1 MKVFGFSP
9 LVLGEQPDCPSL
21 CTLRGY
27 FQIKLPQ
34 RAGRIVWLLLPFPL
48 LPSSLIYLFGGGLV
62 DLIVRASDEHI
73 LIVRV
78 PRAGGRPG
86 LPLPCLSWLAYFPSR
101 EGGLL
106 GLPLRASIEGL
117 LRPCREHRRSTGHP
131 PSPFLRGH
139 PRISCRLKSPRIERT
154 SPPLSEPLNF
164 PQLATALPPAQ
175 YRHPGCSSI

>member
-1 MKVFGFSP
+1 VCGVPLKVGSAHDWPPISGSFLTHARTDRYLPYPSLHQIAYNRFPSDLPLAQMKVFGFSP

-21 CTLRGY
+21 RTLRGY

-62 DLIVRASDEHI
+62 DPRMRASDEHI

-86 LPLPCLSWLAYFPSR
+86 LPLPCLSWLDYFPSR

-106 GLPLRASIEGL
+106 GLPLRASNEHIH
-117 LRPCREHRRSTGHP
+117 LR
-131 PSPFLRGH
+131 
-139 PRISCRLKSPRIERT
+139 
-154 SPPLSEPLNF
+154 
-164 PQLATALPPAQ
+164 
-175 YRHPGCSSI
+175 

>member
-117 LRPCREHRRSTGHP
+117 LRPCVPRAQEINRP
-131 PSPFLRGH
+131 PSLSLLAGPSPHLM
-139 PRISCRLKSPRIERT
+139 PVEISPHRT
-154 SPPLSEPLNF
+154 HL
-164 PQLATALPPAQ
+164 
-175 YRHPGCSSI
+175 SSII